1 MSSLGSR
8 IHLILKEVPQ
18 DEKYHWYRI
27 PGSVVLDTR
36 SNFWGHGWGINAR
49 TNHWFTLAYGDPKD
63 NTWEQVWFS
72 AKFTGPAYVKGSTKE
87 NAIYV
92 DTVVAV
98 RHDPEKKEQKAKKK

>member
-1 MSSLGSR
+1 MSSNKNKISLV
-8 IHLILKEVPQ
+8 LKKVPQ

-27 PGSVVLDTR
+27 PGKIVLDTK

-49 TNHWFTLAYGDPKD
+49 TNHWYTLTYGDLKD
-63 NTWEQVWFS
+63 NTWEQIWFS

-98 RHDPEKKEQKAKKK
+98 RYDKKDK